1 MHAFVYAPT
10 QKYPPFL
17 HDMKCRQV
25 RDFGSNTG
33 NPYRTF
39 ELYLE
44 RHLPAVGH
52 AHFDWQPFD
61 ETKEV
66 QMGAGN
72 FDAIFNAFHRDA
84 LDSLLVRRIPA
95 PTHTHQP
102 KQTKFGFATLT
113 LMQRQLTARYPHL
126 VEPPIL
132 CMLYTYM

>member
-1 MHAFVYAPT
+1 
-10 QKYPPFL
+10 
-17 HDMKCRQV
+17 MKCRQV

-39 ELYLE
+39 ELYLA

-66 QMGAGN
+66 QIGAGN

-84 LDSLLVRRIPA
+84 LDSLLVRRISRTNSYSTSHP
-95 PTHTHQP
+95 QNP
-102 KQTKFGFATLT
+102 KTPK
-113 LMQRQLTARYPHL
+113 
-126 VEPPIL
+126 I
-132 CMLYTYM
+132 

>member
-1 MHAFVYAPT
+1 
-10 QKYPPFL
+10 
-17 HDMKCRQV
+17 MKCRQV

-66 QMGAGN
+66 EIGTGN

-84 LDSLLVRRIPA
+84 LDSLLVRRISR
-95 PTHTHQP
+95 TNSYSTSQS
-102 KQTKFGFATLT
+102 KLNLGL
-113 LMQRQLTARYPHL
+113 PH
-126 VEPPIL
+126 
-132 CMLYTYM
+132 

>member
-1 MHAFVYAPT
+1 
-10 QKYPPFL
+10 
-17 HDMKCRQV
+17 MKCRQV

-39 ELYLE
+39 ELYLA

-66 QMGAGN
+66 EIGAGN

-84 LDSLLVRRIPA
+84 LDSLLVRRISR
-95 PTHTHQP
+95 TNSYSTSQS
-102 KQTKFGFATLT
+102 KLNLGL
-113 LMQRQLTARYPHL
+113 PH
-126 VEPPIL
+126 
-132 CMLYTYM
+132 